1 MMKSGSKGSLKKKG
15 EFPDSIKQ
23 IDWDTM
29 WATQMERA
37 SFAGN
42 NSTYWDAMFRSRC
55 ESNSTDN
62 YLDEL
67 LRRMKLSPDYS
78 VLDVGCG
85 IGEIALPI
93 SRRVSRVT
101 ALDYSPVALEM
112 LRDKASRSGCTN
124 IKTLNGDFPTLSVG
138 SDIEEHDVVLASRSL
153 PMGDLRKSLT
163 LMNQTAKHFCYLTW
177 NTGGNELTE
186 GICSILGKKYFPF
199 PEYMIIMNLLYSIGI
214 KANLDTFVVNGR
226 LQFITVGEA
235 VTRACRGHEI
245 EDKDTQQKAEEYIKS
260 RFLLYD
266 GIYSYQY
273 TTKWALIWWQ
283 KSN

>member
-1 MMKSGSKGSLKKKG
+1 MMKSGSKGTLKKKG

-42 NSTYWDAMFRSRC
+42 NSAYWDAIFRSRR
-55 ESNSTDN
+55 ESSSMDN

-67 LRRMKLSPDYS
+67 LCRMKLSMDYS

-85 IGEIALPI
+85 IGEIALPL

-112 LRDKASRSGCTN
+112 LREKASRLGYVN
-124 IKTLNGDFPTLSVG
+124 IKTLHGDFPTFSVG
-138 SDIEEHDVVLASRSL
+138 SDVEEHDVVLASRSL

-163 LMNQTAKHFCYLTW
+163 LINQAAKRLCYLTW
-177 NTGGNELTE
+177 GTGRNELTE
-186 GICSILGKKYFPF
+186 GICSILGGKYFPF

-214 KANLDTFVVNGR
+214 KANLDTFIVNER
-226 LQFITVGEA
+226 LQFVTAGEA
-235 VTRACRGHEI
+235 VTRACRGHKI

-260 RFLLYD
+260 KFLLHN
-266 GIYSYQY
+266 GVYSYQY

-283 KSN
+283 KE